1 MTEQDNTIWA
11 SSFVSHRTRKGM
23 VSVRWKDNEVQLSV
37 EEARDFANNLARAAE
52 AAETDEMCMALMGDD
67 VGIHLIRLMRDYRE
81 VKIGIQKAEWTP
93 AEIAEKLKK
102 QQNDP

>member
-1 MTEQDNTIWA
+1 MSEQENIIWA
-11 SSFVSHRTRKGM
+11 SCFVSQRTRKGM
-23 VSVRWKDNEVQLSV
+23 VSLRIKEHEVQLST
-37 EEARDFANNLARAAE
+37 EEARELANNIARAAE

-93 AEIAEKLKK
+93 AEIAEKLKASCK
-102 QQNDP
+102 ST